1 MKNKWIPKSCLIGL
15 SITFLLLLSSCGINN
30 DLNDITAD
38 IATSSVVFKRER
50 GFGNDRFDIYSFSL
64 KKPKAIS
71 NFHQVSEESE
81 RFFSDQIGMIDIE
94 LMNDPSRASS
104 LKTDID
110 KVKNQEDGQYLY
122 LNLNGTS
129 KLYVY
134 SPTLNMGYCLILVI

>member
-1 MKNKWIPKSCLIGL
+1 MKYKWIPKAYLIGL
-15 SITFLLLLSSCGINN
+15 AITFLFLLSSCGINN
-30 DLNDITAD
+30 DLDDITAD
-38 IATSSVVFKRER
+38 IATSSVVFKSER

-64 KKPKAIS
+64 KKPKVIS

-81 RFFSDQIGMIDIE
+81 RFFRDHIGMIDIE

-104 LKTDID
+104 LRNDID
-110 KVKNQEDGQYLY
+110 KAKNQEDGQYLY